1 MNLLNMLALAAD
13 EEQLRLHPLPEH
25 AAASQ
30 GKHLCQHYAMLLA
43 SVLTAQSAVSETQTR
58 LLRLLL
64 DALKLGDIRA
74 LLFEQARELSP
85 HLLIE
90 AASLVREAGFAQH
103 LVLDAL
109 VLLRLDAPLNEEVT
123 RLAGELASF
132 LGLDEGQLATRAKD
146 AAEILGL
153 NAIPHEES
161 PTSATKTW
169 NGEVEAPS
177 ATAERQPS
185 LADFWPA
192 QLSQPLTAEAL
203 QKGLNGGVW
212 VLESDLVVHEP
223 WQAEDAVLFF
233 RNGATLTSLTNNNIY
248 LSGCRLFV
256 PVMIC
261 PGAGEVKL
269 DRCEIWGNYNP
280 ADKRT
285 ALKLNMGKLTVMNS
299 RFSTR
304 NAQTIAV
311 QDGSFTVQG
320 SSFTCCGHV
329 ELDGGALWC
338 SCTFLVVNCHFESC
352 RAARGGAIWTTLLS
366 RTVEDCEFIAC
377 ESVALKDGMT
387 GNIAIYAKRNTCNPV
402 LNKCV
407 FRHTS
412 VNIGSSFD
420 GYGRTIVD
428 RCLFVNANLYCYNA
442 HNHNFRF
449 KSEYN
454 DGNVIYIEI

>member
-1 MNLLNMLALAAD
+1 MDLLNMLTLAAD
-13 EEQLRLHPLPEH
+13 EEQLRLLPLSEH

-30 GKHLCQHYAMLLA
+30 GKHLCQHYALLLA
-43 SVLTAQSAVSETQTR
+43 SVLTAQPAVSETQTR

-74 LLFEQARELSP
+74 SLFEQARELSP
-85 HLLIE
+85 DLLIE
-90 AASLVREAGFAQH
+90 AARLIREAGFAQH

-153 NAIPHEES
+153 NALPPEGS

-185 LADFWPA
+185 LADSWPA
-192 QLSQPLTAEAL
+192 QLRQPLTAEAL

-212 VLESDLVVHEP
+212 VLESDLIVHEP

-233 RNGATLTSLTNNNIY
+233 RNGASLTSFTNNNIC
-248 LSGCRLFV
+248 LSGCRLFD
-256 PVMIC
+256 PVMNC
-261 PGAGEVKL
+261 RGMGEIKL
-269 DRCEIWGNYNP
+269 DRCEIWGNYDP

-285 ALKLNMGKLTVMNS
+285 VLKLNKGILTITNS

-311 QDGSFTVQG
+311 QDGNFTVRG
-320 SSFTCCGHV
+320 SRFTCCGHV
-329 ELDGGALWC
+329 ELDGGAIWC
-338 SCTFLVVNCHFESC
+338 NYTLEVVNCHFESC
-352 RAARGGAIWTTLLS
+352 LAARGGAIWTTLLS
-366 RTVEDCEFIAC
+366 RTVEHCEFIAC
-377 ESVALKDGMT
+377 ESVALKEGMT
-387 GNIAIYAKRNTCNPV
+387 GNIAVYAEKNTCNPV

-412 VNIGSSFD
+412 INVGDS
-420 GYGRTIVD
+420 YAGRGRNIVD
-428 RCLFVNANLYCYNA
+428 GCFFVNANLYYYGNDKHSFECN
-442 HNHNFRF
+442 
-449 KSEYN
+449 SEYKN
-454 DGNVIYIEI
+454 GAAIYMKI